1 MLFTAAGLEQATRL
15 SVAAHHARRY
25 RDAGST
31 RVADLTC
38 GIGADAMAFAGIGL
52 RVLATDVDEAT
63 AAIATVNLRHFPD
76 AEVRHGDGLALDLE
90 AEGIDGV
97 YADPA
102 RRTSSGSRVF
112 DPSAY
117 EPSLDAVLAVRD
129 RVPALGLKLGPGI
142 PHTALPADAQ
152 AQWVSVDGDVVEVGL
167 WFGPLA
173 PEGPGRS
180 ALVLRDGEA
189 HVVQQTSEERPP
201 TGALGSYLYEPD
213 GAVIRAGLVGET
225 AAQVHGRL
233 VDADHRLRHVR
244 RPHAVPTADRLP
256 GARLHAVRPQAA
268 PDVPA
273 RARRG
278 EADDQEARYRGGA
291 GAAATPARP
300 AGQRDGDDHP
310 HPRGG
315 QPAGARGG
323 AGLMAT
329 PVTVP
334 FGHSERSTVGIEW
347 EVALV
352 DADSGDL
359 RQAAEAILA
368 AVRPAGGGEHPLITQ
383 ELLLN
388 TVEIRS
394 GKCRTVAE
402 ADGRPAA
409 RARRGRVRGDAP
421 AHRAHGRR
429 RRTRSPTGRSRRSPT
444 SSGTPRS
451 STAPS
456 GGAGRC

>member
-1 MLFTAAGLEQATRL
+1 MDRDGIAQLLSPAGWALLSALPPYDESRTLALSERMRDEGIDPALVAAALTQSRLRAKAAGKFGTFAAGMLFTAAGLEQATRL
-15 SVAAHHARRY
+15 NVAAHHARRY

-31 RVADLTC
+31 RVADLTS

-112 DPSAY
+112 DPTAY

-142 PHTALPADAQ
+142 PHSALPADAQ

-189 HVVQQTSEERPP
+189 HVVQQTSEERPS
-201 TGALGSYLYEPD
+201 TGALGGYLYEPD

-225 AAQVHGRL
+225 AAQVRGRL
-233 VDADHRLRHVR
+233 VDPTIAYVTSDTLV
-244 RPHAVPTADRLP
+244 PVPTAT
-256 GARLHAVRPQAA
+256 A
-268 PDVPA
+268 
-273 RARRG
+273 
-278 EADDQEARYRGGA
+278 YRVLD
-291 GAAATPARP
+291 T
-300 AGQRDGDDHP
+300 
-310 HPRGG
+310 
-315 QPAGARGG
+315 
-323 AGLMAT
+323 M
-329 PVTVP
+329 P
-334 FGHSERSTVGIEW
+334 FGLKRLRTYLRGRDVGKLTIKKRGTAVVPEQ
-347 EVALV
+347 LRRQL
-352 DADSGDL
+352 DL
-359 RQAAEAILA
+359 RGSATATIILTR
-368 AVRPAGGGEHPLITQ
+368 VAGSQQVLV
-383 ELLLN
+383 
-388 TVEIRS
+388 VEP
-394 GKCRTVAE
+394 V
-402 ADGRPAA
+402 
-409 RARRGRVRGDAP
+409 
-421 AHRAHGRR
+421 
-429 RRTRSPTGRSRRSPT
+429 
-444 SSGTPRS
+444 
-451 STAPS
+451 
-456 GGAGRC
+456 

>member
-1 MLFTAAGLEQATRL
+1 MDRDGIAQLLSPAGWALLSALPPYDESRTLALSERMRDEGIDPALVAAALTQSRLRAKAAGKFGTFADGMLFTASGLEQATRL

-31 RVADLTC
+31 RVADLTS

-52 RVLATDVDEAT
+52 RVLTTDVDEAT

-76 AEVRHGDGLALDLE
+76 AEVRHGDGLDLDLE

-112 DPSAY
+112 DPAAY

-142 PHTALPADAQ
+142 PHTALPGDAQ

-189 HVVQQTSEERPP
+189 HVVRQTSEERPP
-201 TGALGSYLYEPD
+201 TGALGGYLYEPD

-233 VDADHRLRHVR
+233 LDATIAYVTSDAL
-244 RPHAVPTADRLP
+244 ADVPTATAYRVL
-256 GARLHAVRPQAA
+256 
-268 PDVPA
+268 DV
-273 RARRG
+273 
-278 EADDQEARYRGGA
+278 
-291 GAAATPARP
+291 
-300 AGQRDGDDHP
+300 
-310 HPRGG
+310 
-315 QPAGARGG
+315 
-323 AGLMAT
+323 M
-329 PVTVP
+329 P
-334 FGHSERSTVGIEW
+334 FGLKRLRTYLRGRDVGKLTIKKRGTAVVPEQ
-347 EVALV
+347 LRRQL
-352 DADSGDL
+352 DL
-359 RQAAEAILA
+359 RGSATATIILTR
-368 AVRPAGGGEHPLITQ
+368 VAGSQQVLV
-383 ELLLN
+383 
-388 TVEIRS
+388 VEP
-394 GKCRTVAE
+394 V
-402 ADGRPAA
+402 
-409 RARRGRVRGDAP
+409 
-421 AHRAHGRR
+421 
-429 RRTRSPTGRSRRSPT
+429 
-444 SSGTPRS
+444 
-451 STAPS
+451 
-456 GGAGRC
+456 